1 MDNILQKGKE
11 AKMRKMFLIVS
22 LLLLLSAGLLPQT
35 TSLAQSGYDK
45 SSLTTDQAKGTQL
58 AKKFS
63 AIQIMAP
70 LAPVALS
77 PFFGITCLSGTSIL
91 CNMGVLPK
99 NDFLMGNKAL
109 NNWLVFGVFLV
120 LSIAT
125 SLPKMTAVSKGF
137 GQAIDRLETYAG
149 IISYIGIYYLSSIG
163 QDDATKQV
171 VYAAGIFSFTRDT
184 LLMIAATA
192 NIIVINTVKYFFELL
207 VWISPI
213 PALDAAFEAANKV
226 VTAVLAAVY
235 AFNPYLAMMLN
246 IILFL
251 ICLVIFNWAR
261 RNVNYFRAMLVEPVI
276 AKLLGRTNFSPPA
289 HIKSKISVFVEQGE
303 PLLKVFPA
311 RKIHKIKKKEMCYLT
326 AAKAGLFL
334 VKLRF
339 IRQPKIEKLET
350 TNAQIEISNGLL
362 SNTIEI
368 TSQEMTKP
376 VGLTFSKIYNKQID
390 SFAAA
395 LRPFGKVR
403 TSSSTEDAKVTG
415 TSQAQ
420 PRIA

>member
-1 MDNILQKGKE
+1 
-11 AKMRKMFLIVS
+11 MRKMLLIVS
-22 LLLLLSAGLLPQT
+22 LLLLLSAVLLPQT
-35 TSLAQSGYDK
+35 AGFAQSGYDK
-45 SSLTTDQAKGTQL
+45 SSLATDQAKGTQL

-70 LAPVALS
+70 LAPIALS

-99 NDFLMGNKAL
+99 NDFLIGNKAL
-109 NNWLVFGVFLV
+109 NNWLVFIVFLA
-120 LSIAT
+120 LSVAT

-149 IISYIGIYYLSSIG
+149 IISYFGIYYLSSMG
-163 QDDATKQV
+163 QDDAAKQV

-184 LLMIAATA
+184 LLMIAAAT
-192 NIIVINTVKYFFELL
+192 NIVVINTVKYFFELL

-213 PALDAAFEAANKV
+213 PALDAAFETANKA
-226 VTAVLAAVY
+226 VTAALAAVY
-235 AFNPYLAMMLN
+235 AFSPYLAMILN

-251 ICLVIFNWAR
+251 ICLVIFNWAK
-261 RNVNYFRAMLVEPVI
+261 RNVTYFRAMLVEPVI
-276 AKLLGRTNFSPPA
+276 AKLLGKTNFSPPA

-311 RKIHKIKKKEMCYLT
+311 SKIHRIKKKEMCYLT
-326 AAKAGLFL
+326 AGKAGLFL
-334 VKLRF
+334 VKLRL
-339 IRQPKIEKLET
+339 IRQPKIEKLDM
-350 TNAQIEISNGLL
+350 TNAQIEISSGLL

-395 LRPFGKVR
+395 LRPFGKIMV
-403 TSSSTEDAKVTG
+403 SSGTEG
-415 TSQAQ
+415 TKAAGISPAQ
-420 PRIA
+420 PEIA